1 MGFCLLLF
9 VIIMIVIISYIYV
22 YIYIYI
28 YIYICCIYITNA
40 TFLIPVLY
48 DLLFFLLL
56 KLLIKKIP
64 DTLLKLYSKGEIW
77 KSSSFLHI
85 LLVLLLAGMA
95 VWYPVSR
102 EGLSSWWLEWVWW
115 SVCWIMLEAGL
126 SVQSDG
132 LEAFKSALNCSFR
145 TTNSHTVLQP
155 LRLSLSLC
163 VCVCVCQVS
172 CFIQYV
178 SILPHKHTLPAEI
191 IDIRH

>member
-1 MGFCLLLF
+1 MF
-9 VIIMIVIISYIYV
+9 IVICYYYDCYYFIYV
-22 YIYIYI
+22 YTFYLLYIYYML
-28 YIYICCIYITNA
+28 YIYYQCNIFNTSFIWFIY
-40 TFLIPVLY
+40 
-48 DLLFFLLL
+48 FLLL

-85 LLVLLLAGMA
+85 LLVLLLAGMV

-155 LRLSLSLC
+155 SETLSLSLC